1 MPFMCECKCG
11 NTSKKRE
18 KRVVTHACW
27 KVVGNV
33 PDLMVL
39 QDAVVDLLRLPPH
52 CICMLMI
59 YTPLPSFNQLG
70 HRHYSFALCTVL
82 HIYLFHHHATTDE
95 CVLQHTLNGSK
106 LSPVLQLQELTS
118 KKEEEDRLKAQQ
130 LAERLHRQRENERV
144 RKEREREDR
153 LLARQRDD
161 ERQIEL
167 QRRLAGVHP
176 EAPSRQERLQRRMK
190 SSQAGSSSDSGGLQA
205 EQSQLNF
212 RSSARLAQQ
221 AQHAQHAQQQSS
233 PSLPSHQQDEQDSHQ
248 PHRPHHHQQN
258 HQQRQQQQQS
268 VQQGRSRQH
277 AQRDDSPDKAN
288 QAESG
293 LLTRL
298 RPRSSRRRTFQETFA
313 WSPLE
318 VPVPQRRRT
327 DLDLRPRKNVAG
339 LVAAAQGL
347 PHCYRRNRRGKW
359 VLYDQVSLPA
369 FGVICHRSSTVR
381 PDAGLCCILYLCLCC
396 VLLIHV
402 CMCTSRCIAGPAHSR

>member
-1 MPFMCECKCG
+1 MPLTCECKCERQNKEEG
-11 NTSKKRE
+11 KARG
-18 KRVVTHACW
+18 HACLRED
-27 KVVGNV
+27 VGKV
-33 PDLMVL
+33 PDLMIL

-52 CICMLMI
+52 HICMFMI
-59 YTPLPSFNQLG
+59 CKPYPSYHQLG
-70 HRHYSFALCTVL
+70 HRHRYFFALCTIL
-82 HIYLFHHHATTDE
+82 HTHLSPQSCNDGLEHTYA
-95 CVLQHTLNGSK
+95 CVFNHTHSVGSK

-118 KKEEEDRLKAQQ
+118 KKEEEDKLKAQQ

-144 RKEREREDR
+144 RKEREREER

-161 ERQIEL
+161 ERQVEL

-205 EQSQLNF
+205 EQSQLNS

-233 PSLPSHQQDEQDSHQ
+233 PSPPSHQQDEQESHP

-258 HQQRQQQQQS
+258 QRQQQQS
-268 VQQGRSRQH
+268 VQQGPSRQH
-277 AQRDDSPDKAN
+277 AQHDSPDKAD

-313 WSPLE
+313 WSPLD

-347 PHCYRRNRRGKW
+347 PHCYGRNRRGKW
-359 VLYDQVSLPA
+359 VLYDQVSLPSLEIHCVNHGKQTSDQTLC
-369 FGVICHRSSTVR
+369 FSLVIGQTCASS
-381 PDAGLCCILYLCLCC
+381 
-396 VLLIHV
+396 
-402 CMCTSRCIAGPAHSR
+402 SRG